1 MIQPRMGSAENDE
14 VVRRFGEACADAYGF
29 SGLAKRQVSAEIE
42 AAIVSGRAGP
52 DWGSL
57 AERAGRQISDEDLHA
72 RGLSQEEIDAV
83 RARYG
88 G

>member
-1 MIQPRMGSAENDE
+1 MINSGWPA
-14 VVRRFGEACADAYGF
+14 VRTT
-29 SGLAKRQVSAEIE
+29 SSPIVLAKPARMLTALRAREAADQGEIE
-42 AAIVSGRAGP
+42 AAIVSGRTGP

-57 AERAGRQISDEDLHA
+57 AARAGRQISNEDLHA
-72 RGLSQEEIDAV
+72 RGLSQEKIDAV

>member
-1 MIQPRMGSAENDE
+1 MAGGASDE
-14 VVRRFGEACADAYGF
+14 LVRRFGEACAEAYGF

-42 AAIVSGRAGP
+42 AAVVSGRAGP

-57 AERAGRQISDEDLHA
+57 AARAGREISDDDLRA
-72 RGLSQEEIDAV
+72 SGLSQEEIDDV

-88 G
+88 AEA

>member
-1 MIQPRMGSAENDE
+1 MVSAENDE
-14 VVRRFGEACADAYGF
+14 IVRRFSEACADAYGF

-42 AAIVSGRAGP
+42 AAIVSGRSGP

-57 AERAGRQISDEDLHA
+57 AVRAGRQISDEDLHA

-83 RARYG
+83 RARYRR
-88 G
+88 

>member
-1 MIQPRMGSAENDE
+1 MVGESKPDL
-14 VVRRFGEACADAYGF
+14 VRRFAEVCAEAYGF
-29 SGLAKRQVSAEIE
+29 TGGAKRQVSSEIE

-57 AERAGRQISDEDLHA
+57 AERAGRQISDEDLRA
-72 RGLSQEEIDAV
+72 RGLSQEELDVV

-88 G
+88 K